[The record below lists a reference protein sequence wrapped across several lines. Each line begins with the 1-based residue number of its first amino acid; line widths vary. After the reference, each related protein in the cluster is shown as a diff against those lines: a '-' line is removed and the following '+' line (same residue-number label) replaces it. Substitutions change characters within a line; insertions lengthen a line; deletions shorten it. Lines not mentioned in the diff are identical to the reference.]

1 MDKVMVNTPAPEF
14 TLNDLNG
21 NEVSLSDFK
30 GKKNVLIVF
39 NRGFF

>member
-1 MDKVMVNTPAPEF
+1 MDKVMVNTKAPEF
-14 TLNDLNG
+14 TLNDSNG

-30 GKKNVLIVF
+30 DRTNLLIVF